1 MATGPVG
8 RLSGKVMSWN
18 PNTFIATLQ
27 SKKDFHIN
35 KNKMCAI
42 ILPISKISKLLKKL
56 LSNNTMKFTDV

>member
-42 ILPISKISKLLKKL
+42 KIML
-56 LSNNTMKFTDV
+56 FVV